1 MKKSSRQ
8 IVSLLICLSIF
19 QYGHAN
25 ELKLRESETP
35 EIVTT
40 IKYILDEVF
49 IDLNSSR
56 TSKDNLNHTL
66 QIQENSVG
74 GENIEFLN
82 VANNFAENVSQE
94 SVHEVKTEEFQHADY
109 PSKKIDVYDSVIL
122 PVNPGVVLVNEY
134 YSAVIHTN
142 ESSDEDIDLSVH
154 VYPLKSIYDY
164 SPHKTKI
171 DIYGKN
177 DEPKKTAMILAAEF
191 NDDYE
196 NNQLNEVDSKE
207 SDSHPLKTIY
217 QHKADQKK
225 KSAHNLQTVNNS
237 SESDLVITLM
247 TGHVI
252 SNENN
257 NELVDNNMMNHNMS
271 SDQDY
276 IEDPTRIMPTV
287 V

>member
-1 MKKSSRQ
+1 VR
-8 IVSLLICLSIF
+8 
-19 QYGHAN
+19 
-25 ELKLRESETP
+25 
-35 EIVTT
+35 
-40 IKYILDEVF
+40 
-49 IDLNSSR
+49 
-56 TSKDNLNHTL
+56 
-66 QIQENSVG
+66 
-74 GENIEFLN
+74 GENVEFLN
-82 VANNFAENVSQE
+82 VANNFGENVLQE
-94 SVHEVKTEEFQHADY
+94 SLHEVKTEDFQHADY
-109 PSKKIDVYDSVIL
+109 PLKTIYENSQDKKKTDVYDSVIL
-122 PVNPGVVLVNEY
+122 PVNAGVVLVNEY
-134 YSAVIHTN
+134 NSAVIHAN
-142 ESSDEDIDLSVH
+142 ESSDENIDLSVH

-177 DEPKKTAMILAAEF
+177 DEPKKTANEIGMILAAEF